1 MPNIEQIG
9 GFYEYKFSG
18 GKNNIH
24 AFETQNEILYEVKF
38 VPSGYIFEE
47 GHPAKDFTYEFI
59 IGVVENN
66 TGRNPPLD
74 KKIPHNIALIFQDF
88 FQENR
93 NVGVYICDSSD
104 DKQAFRFRK
113 FNIWFNLF
121 KGIAYYKFDA
131 TFADKDDSVIYT
143 SLIMRLDNPNYK
155 VVIDGYIQ
163 ITQDAEQNK

>member
-1 MPNIEQIG
+1 MPNIEQIRE
-9 GFYEYKFSG
+9 FYDYKFLG
-18 GKNNIH
+18 GKNNIY
-24 AFETQNEILYEVKF
+24 AFETDNEISYEVKF

-47 GHPAKDFTYEFI
+47 EHPARDFTYEFV

-66 TGRNPPLD
+66 TGKNPPLD
-74 KKIPHNIALIFQDF
+74 KKIPHTIALIFQDF

-121 KGIAYYKFDA
+121 KGTAYYKFDA
-131 TFADKDDSVIYT
+131 TFPDKDGAVIYT

-155 VVIDGYIQ
+155 VVVDGYIQ
-163 ITQDAEQNK
+163 ITQDTDQKK